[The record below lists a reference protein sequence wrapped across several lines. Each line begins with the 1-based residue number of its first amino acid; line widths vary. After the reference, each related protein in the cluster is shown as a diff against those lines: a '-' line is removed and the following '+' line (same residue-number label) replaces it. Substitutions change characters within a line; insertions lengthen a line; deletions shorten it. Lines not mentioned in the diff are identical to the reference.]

1 MRPQPCARHDAARRE
16 VSKEEVDENYTLG
29 TCNCA
34 RCCRELEKE
43 EEEEE
48 GVYSS

>member
-1 MRPQPCARHDAARRE
+1 MRPQPCARHDTARRE
-16 VSKEEVDENYTLG
+16 VSKEEVDENH

-48 GVYSS
+48 GVYSF